1 LAAALLM
8 GKLIRQSESES
19 IVVKS
24 TDILILNL
32 EEIRR
37 RGLKVWQ
44 GIPDDRL
51 DWKPDPEA
59 MTSIEM
65 VRHVLE
71 GEFLYMS
78 MLERGGSLPS
88 EDSPFKSRSYGD
100 VESEVSF
107 ARPYR
112 QQLLELIATYSER
125 DLLARK
131 VNRADKG
138 YVRSAGDFILRMGY
152 HEAIHTG
159 HMLGYLRAMNVPRP
173 NIWD

>member
-1 LAAALLM
+1 M

-88 EDSPFKSRSYGD
+88 EDSPFKSRSYVD
-100 VESEVSF
+100 VESEVIF

-112 QQLLELIATYSER
+112 QQLL
-125 DLLARK
+125 
-131 VNRADKG
+131 
-138 YVRSAGDFILRMGY
+138 
-152 HEAIHTG
+152 
-159 HMLGYLRAMNVPRP
+159 
-173 NIWD
+173 